1 MPAKEILEKTIK
13 SAMSSSSTMSELKGM
28 EKTFQFKTSEGE
40 NFYVKIAGGNVE
52 VQNGLAEK
60 ATTTISGSDQTLSD
74 LLTGKLD
81 PVKAFMSGQ
90 IKVSGDVFAA
100 QKITSIM
107 KKAGA

>member
-1 MPAKEILEKTIK
+1 
-13 SAMSSSSTMSELKGM
+13 MSSVPYSSPM
-28 EKTFQFKTSEGE
+28 EIASVHNPLSMDVSDPLFRE